1 MFRCAKL
8 RWKNLDGDL
17 CNYVIYV
24 IYVLLDEIELELGP
38 RVSGRGCVATF
49 TTEKCS
55 PLKIFSP
62 ENVHL

>member
-1 MFRCAKL
+1 MFHCAKL
-8 RWKNLDGDL
+8 RCKNLDGDL

-24 IYVLLDEIELELGP
+24 LLDQFELKLGP

-55 PLKIFSP
+55 LLKKNSPLKNIHP
-62 ENVHL
+62 